1 MRFIFFIIT
10 YTLRADLF
18 QKIIKTVIMKKL
30 LTPICALLF
39 LSASAQLTNDDV
51 NLIQAMYGK
60 DKRDLLQQYMKFDD
74 TTSSAPFWKLYDSY
88 ETERKKLG
96 QDFISVLQD
105 YANNYDKLD
114 DKKADELI
122 MRVSSNNIAYENL
135 YMKYYKKMKPVV
147 GALKASQFFQLEGYL
162 RSAIKTTVLDEIPFI
177 GEIDKTKKPA
187 QM

>member
-1 MRFIFFIIT
+1 
-10 YTLRADLF
+10 
-18 QKIIKTVIMKKL
+18 MKKL
-30 LTPICALLF
+30 FTPLCIFLF
-39 LSASAQLTNDDV
+39 FSASAQVTQDDI
-51 NLIQAMYGK
+51 NLVQSMYGK
-60 DKRDLLQQYMKFDD
+60 EKRTLVQEYMAFTD
-74 TTSSAPFWKLYDSY
+74 SAKATAFWKEYDAY